1 MENKVSKEF
10 NSLRYLQNDTGRQQ
24 CIRGLR
30 LLAQRD
36 MLASLK
42 NSQPLLTEVTTIGL
56 GCLIIA
62 IQFLY
67 MKFFETFSFFL
78 RLFLNYHYCYK
89 RSEEITGIGFIK
101 YLDLS

>member
-1 MENKVSKEF
+1 MENKVSKEY
-10 NSLRYLQNDTGRQQ
+10 NSLRYLQNDSGRQQ
-24 CIRGLR
+24 CIGGLQ

-36 MLASLK
+36 MLVSLK

-67 MKFFETFSFFL
+67 IKFFKTFSF
-78 RLFLNYHYCYK
+78 
-89 RSEEITGIGFIK
+89 
-101 YLDLS
+101 LSFFYIYF